1 MTNDF
6 DIVPE
11 CRELLG
17 VMKEAR
23 VRYEDAYREYD
34 SLAEPLRGKTVVVF
48 ADEMSQI
55 EAIESAAERATA
67 AHNVWIEAL
76 KPWLACMKRNIPRR

>member
-1 MTNDF
+1 MADL
-6 DIVPE
+6 DPVPE
-11 CRELLG
+11 CKELLA

-23 VRYEDAYREYD
+23 VRCEDAYGEYD
-34 SLAEPLRGKTVVVF
+34 ALAEPLRGKTVVVF

-67 AHNVWIEAL
+67 RHNVWIEAL
-76 KPWLACMKRNIPRR
+76 KAWLACMKLHAPRR